1 MALSTKKTITL
12 NGYSKVGEEQVIAQ
26 RFAATITDGVTV
38 NTNSSVTD
46 QDAYNDN
53 LETCRADQDAFE
65 EWTRE
70 VEDAVKKEITE

>member
-12 NGYSKVGEEQVIAQ
+12 NGYSKVGEGQVIAQ
-26 RFAATITDGVTV
+26 HFAATITDGVTI

-46 QDAYNDN
+46 QDAYNAN
-53 LETCRADQDAFE
+53 LETCRADHDAFE

-70 VEDAVKKEITE
+70 VEDAMKKEITE